1 MAIIVSA
8 YFKIPSKASHEFYLE
23 HLKRFLTNIKTNIVF
38 FTTPDLVETLQH
50 IRGDL
55 PINFQLI
62 NSIYDIVAFKRYG
75 YDFWQKQCNIDV
87 EKYHT
92 PEVAAIWY
100 EKKEFIKKTIQ
111 LYKSNDPSFNT
122 PLIWCDAGC
131 VRDNNWINIIKSFGS
146 NINVI
151 PKNKLLLQTFKD
163 IPINK
168 KFFMFPDQYL
178 AGAII
183 TGYPETWLICSD
195 LYDKTLKNYENYNIC
210 CNSDQY
216 LWASTVNDNPDNF
229 ELIHVK
235 ECINNWFYFLE
246 YLS

>member
-100 EKKEFIKKTIQ
+100 
-111 LYKSNDPSFNT
+111 
-122 PLIWCDAGC
+122 
-131 VRDNNWINIIKSFGS
+131 
-146 NINVI
+146 
-151 PKNKLLLQTFKD
+151 
-163 IPINK
+163 
-168 KFFMFPDQYL
+168 
-178 AGAII
+178 
-183 TGYPETWLICSD
+183 
-195 LYDKTLKNYENYNIC
+195 
-210 CNSDQY
+210 
-216 LWASTVNDNPDNF
+216 
-229 ELIHVK
+229 
-235 ECINNWFYFLE
+235 
-246 YLS
+246 